1 MKNIKSIIFNSESF
15 KFDDSNYAKLDQVN
29 NYQQAQVFTDN
40 GIRLHSTTIVK
51 DANPTPNRV
60 NSLRFYD
67 KNGKIVGLI
76 QFQQDAYNNRL
87 QFAIPFLGDTQSD
100 YYVFNLQLDKV
111 DGRGYC
117 VCPHPRDTASG
128 KEVVTAQW
136 VRNLLTRNGYTLNS

>member
-15 KFDDSNYAKLDQVN
+15 KFDDSNYAKLDKENTFSQV
-29 NYQQAQVFTDN
+29 QIFTDN

-51 DANPTPNRV
+51 DDNPTPNRV

-67 KNGKIVGLI
+67 KNGEIVGLI
-76 QFQQDAYNNRL
+76 QFQQDVNNNRL
-87 QFAIPFLGDTQSD
+87 QFAIPFLGDNQGD
-100 YYVFNLQLDKV
+100 YYVFNLQLDKA
-111 DGRGYC
+111 DGHAYC

-136 VRNLLTRNGYTLNS
+136 VRNLLIRNGYTLNS

>member
-29 NYQQAQVFTDN
+29 NYRQAQVFTDN
-40 GIRLHSTTIVK
+40 GVKLQSTTIVK
-51 DANPTPNRV
+51 DDNPIPNRV

-67 KNGKIVGLI
+67 KNGKIVGI
-76 QFQQDAYNNRL
+76 MQFQQDANNNRL

-111 DGRGYC
+111 DGHAYC

-136 VRNLLTRNGYTLNS
+136 VRNLLTRNGYTLKS

>member
-29 NYQQAQVFTDN
+29 NYRQAQVFTDN
-40 GIRLHSTTIVK
+40 GVKLQSTTIVK

-76 QFQQDAYNNRL
+76 QFQQDANNNRL

-111 DGRGYC
+111 DGHAYC

-136 VRNLLTRNGYTLNS
+136 VRNLLTRNGYALKS